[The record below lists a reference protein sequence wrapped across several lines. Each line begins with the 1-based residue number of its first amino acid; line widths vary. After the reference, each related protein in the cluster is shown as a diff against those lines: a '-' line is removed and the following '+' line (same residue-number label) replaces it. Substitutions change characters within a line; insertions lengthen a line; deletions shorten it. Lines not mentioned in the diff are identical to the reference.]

1 MHRFLTLLQKD
12 LRYFLYLEGLLML
25 FRVAFLVL
33 FRSQLNAVSASE
45 ILYALYLGFRI
56 SLKTTVLLVGLP
68 FLLATVP
75 GSFSSRYPEKAVRTL
90 LTGLSLFVMTFLFV
104 ARIPYYAIF
113 QETYNIMLFNGMK
126 DDMHAIWDT
135 AVKEYQLFP
144 RLVGVLLLSAL
155 VIHLWHRLQERKG
168 IAPQRRVKALFAG
181 ALLFIPIFAIFCRF
195 GGGFHSDDGIHWE
208 SAARTKSKLLNE
220 AILDDGQALYRAYAT
235 HKRATEKVLRPLTVE
250 EVRAAI
256 WLLGGNGNAA
266 TIDEAFTRTKKTAA
280 RVKRPRHV
288 VVILGENYALWPL
301 LPSYED
307 MNLASTGKF
316 LEAHGAH
323 TYQFLANSTGTM
335 TSLNGFVTGLPDV
348 GLYVNYIMGKNG
360 DPVDGLGIGAVMKK
374 MGYRTQF
381 WYGGLRS
388 WQDIEK
394 FTRREGFD
402 EFHCADEFSGL
413 GESSSWGIAD
423 GPFFEEVL
431 KAMQKDEEDT
441 FYFILTT
448 SNHPPFAFD
457 VDSKGFSRD
466 RVAKKRGPAIPK
478 DKKTLDQLGHIWYAD
493 DVMGKF
499 IKAAEAYDPSTL
511 FVVTGDHA
519 ERFNFSNDVSLW
531 EKAAFPASSMA
542 LAFLRTSL
550 PKTPPAAISRLR
562 RPWQNSSCPKERP
575 MNPCFPPFLIPGE
588 PSTIAFILRMDKS
601 AKKRTSKIRNS
612 RQKSKR
618 PGPLPFGESKMAM
631 RLGQSNKRRYKSI
644 LGR

>member
-168 IAPQRRVKALFAG
+168 IAPQCRVKALFAG

-235 HKRATEKVLRPLTVE
+235 HKRATENVLRPLTVE

-441 FYFILTT
+441 FYFILQRATIRPLLLMWT
-448 SNHPPFAFD
+448 A
-457 VDSKGFSRD
+457 RD
-466 RVAKKRGPAIPK
+466 
-478 DKKTLDQLGHIWYAD
+478 
-493 DVMGKF
+493 
-499 IKAAEAYDPSTL
+499 
-511 FVVTGDHA
+511 
-519 ERFNFSNDVSLW
+519 
-531 EKAAFPASSMA
+531 FPG
-542 LAFLRTSL
+542 TV
-550 PKTPPAAISRLR
+550 
-562 RPWQNSSCPKERP
+562 
-575 MNPCFPPFLIPGE
+575 
-588 PSTIAFILRMDKS
+588 
-601 AKKRTSKIRNS
+601 
-612 RQKSKR
+612 
-618 PGPLPFGESKMAM
+618 
-631 RLGQSNKRRYKSI
+631 
-644 LGR
+644 

>member
-1 MHRFLTLLQKD
+1 MR
-12 LRYFLYLEGLLML
+12 
-25 FRVAFLVL
+25 
-33 FRSQLNAVSASE
+33 
-45 ILYALYLGFRI
+45 
-56 SLKTTVLLVGLP
+56 
-68 FLLATVP
+68 
-75 GSFSSRYPEKAVRTL
+75 
-90 LTGLSLFVMTFLFV
+90 
-104 ARIPYYAIF
+104 
-113 QETYNIMLFNGMK
+113 
-126 DDMHAIWDT
+126 
-135 AVKEYQLFP
+135 
-144 RLVGVLLLSAL
+144 LSAASRPFCWCAAF
-155 VIHLWHRLQERKG
+155 H
-168 IAPQRRVKALFAG
+168 PY
-181 ALLFIPIFAIFCRF
+181 FAIFCRF

-431 KAMQKDEEDT
+431 KAMQKMRKIP
-441 FYFILTT
+441 FT
-448 SNHPPFAFD
+448 SSLQRATIRPLLLMWTA
-457 VDSKGFSRD
+457 RD
-466 RVAKKRGPAIPK
+466 
-478 DKKTLDQLGHIWYAD
+478 
-493 DVMGKF
+493 
-499 IKAAEAYDPSTL
+499 
-511 FVVTGDHA
+511 
-519 ERFNFSNDVSLW
+519 
-531 EKAAFPASSMA
+531 FPG
-542 LAFLRTSL
+542 TV
-550 PKTPPAAISRLR
+550 
-562 RPWQNSSCPKERP
+562 
-575 MNPCFPPFLIPGE
+575 
-588 PSTIAFILRMDKS
+588 
-601 AKKRTSKIRNS
+601 
-612 RQKSKR
+612 
-618 PGPLPFGESKMAM
+618 
-631 RLGQSNKRRYKSI
+631 
-644 LGR
+644 

>member
-531 EKAAFPASSMA
+531 EKSG
-542 LAFLRTSL
+542 
-550 PKTPPAAISRLR
+550 I
-562 RPWQNSSCPKERP
+562 
-575 MNPCFPPFLIPGE
+575 PCFFYGAGIPTDLFAKDAAGSHLQIAPTLAELILPQGE
-588 PSTIAFILRMDKS
+588 TYESLLPSLFDSRRAFNHRLYIENGQIGEEKDLKDKEFKAEIKAARTIAIWRIKNGN
-601 AKKRTSKIRNS
+601 AIR
-612 RQKSKR
+612 
-618 PGPLPFGESKMAM
+618 
-631 RLGQSNKRRYKSI
+631 SI
-644 LGR
+644 E